1 MNDEKNVNDKTEASS
16 SPATDRAIQE
26 KESETLPT
34 ETIEVDIL
42 EIDKVEDV
50 EKTKNIS
57 NEIDDFTR
65 KLLDKQVELTLF
77 PDDDITSSALEGT
90 MSEAQRKNAEF
101 SMLTALDQVR
111 RERGQTPISEEE
123 KRYAAREKNKE
134 NQDQSNTLKSTSD
147 TPKTTTTATP
157 ATATTQTP
165 LDPTPAVEA
174 TKDLT
179 LNRYETTSRE
189 DHFEPQETRPTT
201 EKKFYQKTKF
211 WGITAALIA
220 LLGLGGAYAWKVGV
234 YDPQHVSGVEQDFA
248 YKNLVKYAD
257 EYPMMSETQRR
268 EIINLEDA
276 YNSLTE
282 EKKAEINTYFED
294 PNHTGKT
301 FVALLEEYKKII
313 ADEKNNSL
321 QQMVDY
327 AHSYS
332 DLSEED
338 QLDITQKLEAY
349 NSLEQDG
356 KDQVNAILKEST
368 GKDFMQ
374 LYNEARTKRN
384 SMESTTSSTASSQDS
399 STNATQGSNGTG
411 VTSGDGSSN
420 GTAGSSGTTSGLTT
434 NGGSG
439 TSGTTTPSTNL
450 PYDQQT
456 QAELRETLAQL
467 QNDQDNYLRFLE
479 SEGLSPA
486 DDEIAA
492 QYSSQ
497 IADVESLLGQ

>member
-1 MNDEKNVNDKTEASS
+1 MKDQKNGNDPIEVSS
-16 SPATDRAIQE
+16 SLSADTPS
-26 KESETLPT
+26 SEIENV
-34 ETIEVDIL
+34 ETKTIDIL
-42 EIDKVEDV
+42 EIEKVEEL

-77 PDDDITSSALEGT
+77 PDDDITSSDLEGT
-90 MSEAQRKNAEF
+90 MSESQRKNAEY
-101 SMLTALDQVR
+101 SMLSALDQVR

-123 KRYAAREKNKE
+123 RRYAAKEKGITTLSSTETKKIE
-134 NQDQSNTLKSTSD
+134 PLSETSNSFPSTLTDTS
-147 TPKTTTTATP
+147 K
-157 ATATTQTP
+157 
-165 LDPTPAVEA
+165 DPSSNIDA

-179 LNRYETTSRE
+179 LNRYENTSRE
-189 DHFEPQETRPTT
+189 DHFEKQEARPTT

-211 WGITAALIA
+211 WGLTGALVA
-220 LLGLGGAYAWKVGV
+220 LLGLFGLYTWKVAV

-248 YKNLVKYAD
+248 YKKLVQYAD
-257 EYPMMSETQRR
+257 EYPMMSEMQRR

-301 FVALLEEYKKII
+301 FVVLLEEYKKII
-313 ADEKNNSL
+313 EEEKNNSL
-321 QQMVDY
+321 QQMIDY
-327 AHSYS
+327 ANSYA

-338 QLDITQKLEAY
+338 QLDIVQKLDAY
-349 NSLEQDG
+349 NALSQEG
-356 KDQVNAILKEST
+356 KDEVNNILKGSM
-368 GKDFMQ
+368 GKDFTQ

-384 SMESTTSSTASSQDS
+384 SMESSTTSSTSS

-411 VTSGDGSSN
+411 VTGEGTTGPIDSTGST
-420 GTAGSSGTTSGLTT
+420 GTPIPTNPSGTTSGGTTT
-434 NGGSG
+434 NGA
-439 TSGTTTPSTNL
+439 TSTSDL

-456 QAELRETLAQL
+456 EAQLRETLAQL

-492 QYSSQ
+492 QYSAQ
-497 IADVESLLGQ
+497 ISDVESLLGQ

>member
-1 MNDEKNVNDKTEASS
+1 MNDQKNVNDKTEANSS
-16 SPATDRAIQE
+16 MATDKSPQVQE
-26 KESETLPT
+26 DQTLPT
-34 ETIEVDIL
+34 QTIEVDVLKL
-42 EIDKVEDV
+42 EAVEEV

-111 RERGQTPISEEE
+111 RERGQKPISEEE
-123 KRYAAREKNKE
+123 KQYASSEKKNEKKE
-134 NQDQSNTLKSTSD
+134 PAQKKEPDSI
-147 TPKTTTTATP
+147 KTTSSPLPSNSAP
-157 ATATTQTP
+157 SSSSTQGSEPIT
-165 LDPTPAVEA
+165 LDV

-179 LNRYETTSRE
+179 LNRYENTSRK
-189 DHFEPQETRPTT
+189 DHFESQETRPTT

-211 WGITAALIA
+211 WGISAALIA
-220 LLGLGGAYAWKVGV
+220 LLGLGGLYAWKVGI
-234 YDPQHVSGVEQDFA
+234 YDPQHVSEVEQDFA

-268 EIINLEDA
+268 EIIHLEEA

-282 EKKAEINTYFED
+282 EKKAEINAYFED
-294 PNHTGKT
+294 SNHTGKT
-301 FVALLEEYKKII
+301 FVVLLDEYKKII
-313 ADEKNNSL
+313 EEEKNNSL

-327 AHSYS
+327 ANSYA
-332 DLSEED
+332 DLSEEE

-349 NSLEQDG
+349 NALSQEG
-356 KDQVNAILKEST
+356 KDQVNAILKDSM
-368 GKDFMQ
+368 GKDFTQ
-374 LYNEARTKRN
+374 LYNEARNKRN
-384 SMESTTSSTASSQDS
+384 SIEGSTVTSSASSQS
-399 STNATQGSNGTG
+399 SSSNGTQGSNGTG
-411 VTSGDGSSN
+411 VTSNGQSST
-420 GTAGSSGTTSGLTT
+420 GTATAGSSGT
-434 NGGSG
+434 NGNG
-439 TSGTTTPSTNL
+439 TSGGVSSGSDSL

-456 QAELRETLAQL
+456 EAELRETLAQL

-479 SEGLSPA
+479 SEGLSA
-486 DDEIAA
+486 ANDEIAA

-497 IADVESLLGQ
+497 ISDVESLLGQ